1 MDGSVSK
8 SPTILITRLS
18 HIGDCILTLPML
30 DRIKQIYPDSKIVWA
45 VESPTQQLLSLVP
58 EIDQIIEVPKSWM
71 GNWKHWLSLRTQL
84 RALKIDIA
92 IDPQGITKSAA
103 LGWISNARK
112 RIGIRGRW
120 GRELSTWLNNQLVE
134 TQSSH
139 VVDRSIELV
148 AGLSDQADQNDLQQF
163 DCQFKLPVCTESQTK
178 IDQWLNQA
186 QFEHS
191 VDLDQFILINP
202 GGSWASKRWE
212 VERYGEVAA
221 VLQNRFG
228 LSSVVVWAGDEE
240 HQMANKIAVASGGT
254 AIIACPTTLREMAA
268 LARRAKFFLGGDTG
282 PMHIATAVGTPCVG
296 LYGTTRPEESGA
308 YGDQHE
314 SVQKWYQAGTCR
326 ERRSAANDAMRD
338 ISVGDVVDSCQAMLA
353 KLNSSNVAAGKVA

>member
-1 MDGSVSK
+1 MDGSVSDA
-8 SPTILITRLS
+8 PTILITRLS
-18 HIGDCILTLPML
+18 HIGDCVLTLPML
-30 DRIKQIYPDSKIVWA
+30 DRIKQIYPESEIVWA

-58 EIDQIIEVPKSWM
+58 EIDHIVQVPKSWM
-71 GNWKHWLSLRTQL
+71 KNWKHWLSLRAQF
-84 RALKIDIA
+84 RVHKIDIA

-103 LGWISNARK
+103 LGWISGAKK

-120 GRELSTWLNNQLVE
+120 GRELSPWLNNQLVE
-134 TQSSH
+134 TKSSH
-139 VVDRSIELV
+139 VVDRSVELL
-148 AGLSDQADQNDLQQF
+148 AGLPNQTSENDSQPDF
-163 DCQFKLPVCTESQTK
+163 EFKLPACAESQTK
-178 IDQWLNQA
+178 IDQWLQQA
-186 QFEHS
+186 RADHGVES
-191 VDLDQFILINP
+191 DQFVLINP

-221 VLQNRFG
+221 VLKKQLG

-240 HQMANKIAVASGGT
+240 QQMANKIIAASGG
-254 AIIACPTTLREMAA
+254 ASVMACPTTLREMAA

-314 SVQKWYQAGTCR
+314 SVQKWYQAGSCR

-338 ISVGDVVDSCQAMLA
+338 ISVEDVVQSCIAMQA
-353 KLNSSNVAAGKVA
+353 KLNCSDVAVDKVA

>member
-30 DRIKQIYPDSKIVWA
+30 DQIKQIYPDSKIVWA

-58 EIDQIIEVPKSWM
+58 EIDHIVNVPKSWM
-71 GNWKHWLSLRTQL
+71 KNWKNWLSLRAQF
-84 RALKIDIA
+84 RVHKIDIA

-103 LGWISNARK
+103 LGWISGAKK

-139 VVDRSIELV
+139 VVDRSVELV
-148 AGLSDQADQNDLQQF
+148 TRLPEPANQNDF
-163 DCQFKLPVCTESQTK
+163 PRPNIKYNLPVCAESQTK
-178 IDQWLNQA
+178 IDQWLKQA
-186 QFEHS
+186 QADHGVTS
-191 VDLDQFILINP
+191 DQFVLINP

-221 VLQNRFG
+221 QLQNQFG
-228 LSSVVVWAGDEE
+228 LSSVVVWAGDDEQ
-240 HQMANKIAVASGGT
+240 QMANKIVTTSDGAAVM
-254 AIIACPTTLREMAA
+254 ACPTTLREMAA
-268 LARRAKFFLGGDTG
+268 LAQRAKFFVGGDTG

-338 ISVGDVVDSCQAMLA
+338 ISVEDVVASCQAMQA
-353 KLNSSNVAAGKVA
+353 KLSISNVAANKVA

>member
-30 DRIKQIYPDSKIVWA
+30 EHIKQIFPDSKIVWA

-58 EIDQIIEVPKSWM
+58 EIDHIVKVPKSWM
-71 GNWKHWLSLRTQL
+71 VNWKHWRSLR
-84 RALKIDIA
+84 KEFHSHEIDIA

-103 LGWISNARK
+103 LGWISGAKK

-134 TQSSH
+134 TKSSH
-139 VVDRSIELV
+139 VVDRSVELV
-148 AGLSDQADQNDLQQF
+148 SAFSDQASQNEFQPPSVKF
-163 DCQFKLPVCTESQTK
+163 VLPVCTGSQTK
-178 IDQWLNQA
+178 IDQWLSQA
-186 QFEHS
+186 QS
-191 VDLDQFILINP
+191 DYCVDLEKFVLINP

-221 VLQNRFG
+221 ELHRQFD
-228 LSSVVVWAGDEE
+228 LSSVVVWAGDAE
-240 HQMANKIAVASGGT
+240 HQMASKIADASAG
-254 AIIACPTTLREMAA
+254 AAVMACPTTLREMAA
-268 LARRAKFFLGGDTG
+268 LAHRATFFVGGDTG
-282 PMHIATAVGTPCVG
+282 PMHIATSVGTPCVG
-296 LYGTTRPEESGA
+296 LYGTTLPEESGA
-308 YGDQHE
+308 YGTQHE

-338 ISVGDVVDSCQAMLA
+338 ISVGDVVKSCQAMLN
-353 KLNSSNVAAGKVA
+353 KLKRLDVAVNRVA

>member
-30 DRIKQIYPDSKIVWA
+30 DQIKQIYPDSKIVWA

-58 EIDQIIEVPKSWM
+58 EIDHIVKVPKSWM
-71 GNWKHWLSLRTQL
+71 GNWKHWQSLRKEL
-84 RALKIDIA
+84 RSHKIDIA

-103 LGWISNARK
+103 LGWISGAKK

-120 GRELSTWLNNQLVE
+120 GRELSTWLNNQLIE
-134 TQSSH
+134 TRSSH
-139 VVDRSIELV
+139 IVDRSVELV
-148 AGLSDQADQNDLQQF
+148 AGLSEEAIQSDFQQPGF
-163 DCQFKLPVCTESQTK
+163 NFKLPVCAESQTR
-178 IDQWLNQA
+178 IDQWLVQA
-186 QFEHS
+186 QSDFGGAF
-191 VDLDQFILINP
+191 DQFVLINP

-221 VLQNRFG
+221 GLQSQFG
-228 LSSVVVWAGDEE
+228 LSSVVVWAGAEE
-240 HQMANKIAVASGGT
+240 KQMANEIVAASAGAAV
-254 AIIACPTTLREMAA
+254 IACPTTLREMAA
-268 LARRAKFFLGGDTG
+268 LAKRAKFFVGSDTG

-308 YGDQHE
+308 YGNQHE
-314 SVQKWYQAGTCR
+314 SIQKWYQAGTCR
-326 ERRSAANDAMRD
+326 QRRSASNDAMRD
-338 ISVGDVVDSCQAMLA
+338 ISVADVVASCIAMQT
-353 KLNSSNVAAGKVA
+353 KLNRSSLVVDKAA